1 MSNYPG
7 IEVNRGKR
15 GTRYKVRFRD
25 AQGRQRSRTFD
36 RLAEAKDF
44 KATADRERRS
54 GAMPSARADKVTF
67 SEYALTWAKSQRHRE
82 STAKRRDGI
91 LSVHLLPALGH
102 LTLDKIRRPVLQQ
115 LVEDWE
121 SKGLKPNTIRNH
133 VQILRS
139 IFKRAVRDEILG
151 KNPTVDLDLP
161 RVRRP
166 EQRALTPGESVA
178 LLDAAGEDYAPIIL
192 AFLETGCRW
201 GELASMVVGDFD
213 PIEGTLRVS
222 SSKTDA
228 GQRTIPLGIETTTA
242 ISKHLLATGRRGLTE
257 GPLFTSPAG
266 YPLHYANFRRRV
278 LIPAFE
284 RAGLEGFTLHSLR
297 RTHATMLVAKGYNAK
312 AVQKRMGH
320 SSIETTLK
328 YYAVATEEDLLSTR
342 TALADYLKGADDARI
357 DQEVGYQRA

>member
-1 MSNYPG
+1 MSKYPG

-25 AQGRQRSRTFD
+25 AQGRQRSRTFGT
-36 RLAEAKDF
+36 LAEAKDF

-54 GAMPSARADKVTF
+54 GATPCARADEVTF
-67 SEYALTWAKSQRHRE
+67 SEYASTWVKSQRHRP
-82 STAKRRDGI
+82 STARRRDGI

-102 LTLDKIRRPVLQQ
+102 LTLDKIRRPILQQ
-115 LVEDWE
+115 LIEEWE

-139 IFKRAVRDEILG
+139 IFKRAVRDEILV
-151 KNPTVDLDLP
+151 KNPTLDLDLP

-166 EQRALTPGESVA
+166 EQRALTPGECAA
-178 LLDAAGEDYAPIIL
+178 LLDAAGEDYAPILLVFL
-192 AFLETGCRW
+192 ATGCRW
-201 GELASMVVGDFD
+201 GELEAMVVGDFD
-213 PIEGTLRVS
+213 PANRTLRVS

-228 GQRTIPLGIETTTA
+228 GQRTIPLDPETTTA
-242 ISKHLLATGRRGLTE
+242 ISKHLLATGRRGLAE

-266 YPLHYANFRRRV
+266 YRLNYANFRIRV

-297 RTHATMLVAKGYNAK
+297 RTHATMLVAGGHNAK
-312 AVQKRMGH
+312 VVQSRMGH
-320 SSIETTLK
+320 SSIEMTLK
-328 YYAVATEEDLLSTR
+328 YYAVATEVDSLSAA
-342 TALADYLKGADDARI
+342 TALTDYLQCGDDSRN
-357 DQEVGYQRA
+357 DHEVAG

>member
-1 MSNYPG
+1 MNKYPG

-67 SEYALTWAKSQRHRE
+67 SEYSSTWAKSQRHRA

-121 SKGLKPNTIRNH
+121 SMGLKPYTIRNH

-139 IFKRAVRDEILG
+139 IFKRAVRDEILVKIRLSISICRG
-151 KNPTVDLDLP
+151 S
-161 RVRRP
+161 
-166 EQRALTPGESVA
+166 GEPSSV
-178 LLDAAGEDYAPIIL
+178 P
-192 AFLETGCRW
+192 
-201 GELASMVVGDFD
+201 
-213 PIEGTLRVS
+213 
-222 SSKTDA
+222 
-228 GQRTIPLGIETTTA
+228 
-242 ISKHLLATGRRGLTE
+242 
-257 GPLFTSPAG
+257 
-266 YPLHYANFRRRV
+266 
-278 LIPAFE
+278 
-284 RAGLEGFTLHSLR
+284 
-297 RTHATMLVAKGYNAK
+297 
-312 AVQKRMGH
+312 
-320 SSIETTLK
+320 
-328 YYAVATEEDLLSTR
+328 
-342 TALADYLKGADDARI
+342 
-357 DQEVGYQRA
+357 